1 MPAVPLDLARLHARI
16 LQRDEAAMRELVREH
31 GPALLH
37 LAEAVAGRAD
47 AASSIVEA
55 AMLELWASA
64 ADWKPPETLDL
75 LLYECVRDT
84 ALAAR
89 RRTRSPRRAAADW
102 QPRAVDARLPVTGL
116 LAAVSPERVGDAL
129 LALGPGARGAI
140 DRAWLRGDESRAAED
155 ALDRLCR
162 DAGIAGPRPL
172 ARLAALAAISRI
184 EAERANA
191 EVPAGFE
198 HGLISRIRGSEGL
211 RAPAATVAALRRRRA
226 RLVLAGIVAACIIAA
241 AAGAI
246 AYVATDGPV
255 GGRAIALV
263 EDGAT
268 GVILPRWDGRPA
280 ALIFWGL
287 PAAADGE
294 RWQLWSVRES
304 GALVAGPYISPNA
317 EGRAAVPL
325 DLDPAAE
332 SDPIAGYALTLDNP
346 DSRGGGAPAR
356 AAVKHQFLIE

>member
-1 MPAVPLDLARLHARI
+1 MPAVPLDLALILARI
-16 LQRDEAAMRELVREH
+16 LERDEAALRELVREH

-37 LAEAVAGRAD
+37 LAEAVAGRTD
-47 AASSIVEA
+47 GAAPIVEA

-64 ADWKPPETLDL
+64 VDWKPPETLDL

-84 ALAAR
+84 ALAVR
-89 RRTRSPRRAAADW
+89 QRSLSPRRAAADR

-116 LAAVSPERVGDAL
+116 LAAISPQRVGDAL
-129 LALGPGARGAI
+129 LALGPEARGAI
-140 DRAWLRGDESRAAED
+140 DRAWLRGDASRAAED

-184 EAERANA
+184 EAERADA
-191 EVPAGFE
+191 GVPAGFE
-198 HGLISRIRGSEGL
+198 HNLISRIRDSGGL
-211 RAPAATVAALRRRRA
+211 RARAATVDAPRRRRA
-226 RLVLAGIVAACIIAA
+226 RLVLAGIAAACVIAA
-241 AAGAI
+241 AAGGI

-294 RWQLWSVRES
+294 QWQLWSVRES
-304 GALVAGPYISPNA
+304 GALVAGPFISPSA

-332 SDPIAGYALTLDNP
+332 ADPIAGYALTLDDP
-346 DSRGGGAPAR
+346 DSRGGGPPAR